1 MKRRLKKEWQSH
13 IMLLPGIIVTFI
25 FSYIPLYGLV
35 IAFQKYN
42 PGLGFSSPWIGFD
55 NFIYLFSQP
64 GFVRTIWNSLYIAVF
79 KIIGGI
85 VVPVLFSLL
94 LNEIGNQ
101 FIKRFFQTLIYIPN
115 FISWVIMAGIMRD
128 LLATDGL
135 VNNAL
140 SALGLSTVNFLGD
153 PGIFPWT
160 CILSDIWKGF
170 GFGTVVYLAAL
181 TSIDP
186 ELYDAAKVDGAKR
199 IKQVRYITLPML
211 TPTVILMTVLSLGNV
226 LNAGFDQIFNLYAPV
241 VYTTGDVIDTY
252 VYRMGIINA
261 QYSVGT
267 AVGLFKSVV
276 STILIALSWIL
287 ADKFANYRIF

>member
-1 MKRRLKKEWQSH
+1 MGKYIKRKNLTPDQYWMANKTMTVVLMVCYIIYAVVELSNHHLDMFGKVRIGMYVVFAIGNFYMLKVNGRTKRAML
-13 IMLLPGIIVTFI
+13 IMAFSFI

-160 CILSDIWKGF
+160 CILSDIWKGKAMP
-170 GFGTVVYLAAL
+170 YR
-181 TSIDP
+181 
-186 ELYDAAKVDGAKR
+186 R
-199 IKQVRYITLPML
+199 ISP
-211 TPTVILMTVLSLGNV
+211 
-226 LNAGFDQIFNLYAPV
+226 
-241 VYTTGDVIDTY
+241 
-252 VYRMGIINA
+252 
-261 QYSVGT
+261 
-267 AVGLFKSVV
+267 
-276 STILIALSWIL
+276 
-287 ADKFANYRIF
+287 